1 MGFFLLSAGP
11 LGFQYDAE
19 ITHPAPEGTSDD
31 LLLLFVGQVSGI
43 TFIFAMDSFRSPS
56 DGSMT
61 ASLVVLVV
69 LLILG
74 LILTTRFKEPTN
86 LAT

>member
-1 MGFFLLSAGP
+1 MRFFLLSAGP
-11 LGFQYDAE
+11 LGFQYGAE
-19 ITHPAPEGTSDD
+19 ITHPAHEGTSNG
-31 LLLLFVGQVSGI
+31 LLLFVGQVSGN
-43 TFIFAMDSFRSPS
+43 TFIFATDSFRSPS

-61 ASLVVLVV
+61 ASLLVLVV